1 MSSINPQL
9 VPTRREF
16 LAGSLF
22 AVLSGAAR
30 PILAGQQLPASAG
43 PGAPELIA
51 DLVAANRILAQEGIV
66 DAFGHVSARHNL
78 NPNRFLLSRSLA
90 PALVTA
96 GDLIEYDLDGNG
108 VNTNGRAQYSE
119 RFIHGEIYKAR
130 PDVRAVVHA
139 HAPSVVPFGV
149 STVPLRPVF
158 HMAAF
163 IGDSVPIFD
172 IRKAAG
178 MTDMLVRDPARGRA
192 LAQALAN
199 KPAVLMR
206 GHGMTV
212 VGPALPFAV
221 GRSIYL
227 ELNAR
232 VQLQAMALGGPGG
245 NAGPGDRVTYLDPA
259 EAQAVMNSGEN
270 RSYERAWE
278 LWKQKVQTK

>member
-1 MSSINPQL
+1 VDGVN
-9 VPTRREF
+9 RREF

-22 AVLSGAAR
+22 AASWTVLGAAR
-30 PILAGQQLPASAG
+30 PIFAQQLPVSAG
-43 PGAPELIA
+43 PAAPELVD
-51 DLVAANRILAQEGIV
+51 DLIAANRILAQEGVV
-66 DAFGHVSARHNL
+66 DAFGHVSVRHNRD
-78 NPNRFLLSRSLA
+78 PNRFFLSRSLA

-96 GDLIEYDLDGNG
+96 ADLIEYDLEGNA
-108 VNTNGRAQYSE
+108 VNANGRAQYSE
-119 RFIHGEIYKAR
+119 RFIHAEIYKAR

-149 STVPLRPVF
+149 STVPLRPVS

-178 MTDMLVRDPARGRA
+178 MTDMLVKDSARGRA

-206 GHGMTV
+206 GHGVTV

-227 ELNAR
+227 ESNAR
-232 VQLQAMALGGPGG
+232 IQLQAMALGGPV
-245 NAGPGDRVTYLDPA
+245 AYLDPA
-259 EAQAVMNSGEN
+259 EAQQVIESGEN

-278 LWKQKVQTK
+278 LWKRKVQ